1 MTVLVIGRGGQL
13 ATELERAARRRALA
27 MRTLGRSEADLED
40 PASLEAAIAGVPE
53 ARIVVNAAAYTAVDA
68 AENDRGRAFAVNAE
82 GPGVLAE
89 ATAKRGLPLVH
100 ISTDYVFDGTKPG
113 PYVETDPT
121 RPQGVYGASKLAGE
135 EAVRAGNPSHLLIR
149 TAWVYSAHGKNFVKT
164 MLRLAGER
172 DVLRV
177 VDDQRGS
184 PTSAGDLAEAVLAAV
199 QTALDGDASP
209 LWGTYHCAGAGETSW
224 CGFARA
230 IFEEAGAWAGH
241 PRVEAITTED
251 FPTPAA
257 RPKNSVLDSSRFEAA
272 FGTRPR
278 PWRSALKDVLA
289 ELAPG
294 AMPTKE
300 AL

>member
-1 MTVLVIGRGGQL
+1 MLGQ
-13 ATELERAARRRALA
+13 A
-27 MRTLGRSEADLED
+27 EADLED
-40 PASLEAAIAGVPE
+40 PVSLRAAVAGTAE
-53 ARIVVNAAAYTAVDA
+53 ARVVVNAGAYTAVDA
-68 AENDRGRAFAVNAE
+68 AESDRARAFAVNAE

-89 ATAKRGLPLVH
+89 ATAKRELPLVH
-100 ISTDYVFDGTKPG
+100 ISTDYVFDGTKSG
-113 PYVETDPT
+113 AYVETDLP

-135 EAVRAGNPSHLLIR
+135 EAVRAGNSKHLLIR

-164 MLRLAGER
+164 MLRLGAER
-172 DVLRV
+172 EVLRI

-184 PTSAGDLAEAVLAAV
+184 PTSARDLAEAVLQAAE
-199 QTALDGDASP
+199 TAIGPAEQSP
-209 LWGTYHCAGAGETSW
+209 WGTYHCAGAGDTTW

-241 PRVEAITTED
+241 PRIEAIATED

-257 RPKNSVLDSSRFEAA
+257 RPKNSVLDSSRFAAA

-278 PWRSALKDVLA
+278 PWRAALKDVLA
-289 ELAPG
+289 ELAPDM
-294 AMPTKE
+294 AQSTE